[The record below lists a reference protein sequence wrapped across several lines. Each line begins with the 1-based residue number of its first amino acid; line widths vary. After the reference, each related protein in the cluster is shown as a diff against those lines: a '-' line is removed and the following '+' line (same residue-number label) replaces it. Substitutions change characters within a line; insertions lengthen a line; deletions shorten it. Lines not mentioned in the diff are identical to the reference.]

1 LKSTS
6 EKAVFWVVIATGISS
21 VVTQL
26 YTIREFLTLFA
37 GNEFVIAL
45 IIFNWLVL
53 GGTGT
58 LLSQRIARSE
68 NLVSAGV
75 LGWLTLVLAAIPT
88 LQILL
93 IRYLWDMVFIHGSSV
108 GFYPTLFYTFF
119 TISPYAL
126 LIGFVLPYSL
136 FVLRKE
142 REQFS
147 GTRIYL
153 IDNIGDVTGGVLFS
167 FALVYLLTP
176 LKALLLVDI
185 ILLSSAC
192 MLFWRLSRMR
202 IAVALSACIVITLNI
217 LGVFFEVH
225 SLSSEEGELVHY
237 EETFFGRLVV
247 QRSGEMFTLFEDGIP
262 IFSSENLIMAE
273 EAVHYGLSQVDSP
286 KQVLVISSVAG
297 MMEEI
302 EKYGLESVDYLQLDP
317 AVSRAEFRFGLL
329 KKIPGLQVIHTD
341 GRLYLQRT
349 GKIYDALIIN
359 LPEPET
365 FQVNRFFTREFFML
379 VKKHLRPNGVLSFS
393 VQGFD
398 NYLAEPHRQKVSS
411 LYNTL
416 HDHFANIIMLP
427 GQKIFF
433 ICSDAQ
439 ITDDI
444 PELLKKRNITTS
456 YISNYFPGNITKP
469 RIGYLADAVD
479 ASTPVNSD
487 ISPLLMRIMFSQW
500 FAKYGTSPYG
510 FIVFICLAA
519 LIYLVRRTSEEF
531 VLFTTGATT
540 MGSEILIIF
549 IFQVFFGYVY
559 LKVGMIVTVFLAGLL
574 PGALWGERLKNK
586 SSRVLVMTD
595 VCLIGMMVFI
605 ITIIKLGAQG
615 LPQGIFYIAAFAIS
629 VLCGFQFPVALYLRG
644 GDNPAAAKAFSS
656 DLIGAAAGT
665 LLMSIVLIP
674 YLGLLWAAVGLIVL
688 KCASIMVV
696 GMRHG
701 KAEQATVSHH

>member
-6 EKAVFWVVIATGISS
+6 EKAIFWVVITTGISS

-58 LLSQRIARSE
+58 ALSQRIARRE
-68 NLVSAGV
+68 NLISAGM
-75 LGWLTLVLAAIPT
+75 LGWLTLILAAIPT
-88 LQILL
+88 LQMLL

-108 GFYPTLFYTFF
+108 GFYPTVFYTFF

-136 FVLRKE
+136 FVLRKDSA
-142 REQFS
+142 QYS

-153 IDNIGDVTGGVLFS
+153 IDNIGDVTGGALFS

-176 LKALLLVDI
+176 MKALLLADLV
-185 ILLSSAC
+185 LLSSAC

-202 IAVALSACIVITLNI
+202 IAVALSACIVIAVNI
-217 LGVFFEVH
+217 AGVFFEVH

-273 EAVHYGLSQVDSP
+273 ESVHYGLSQVESP
-286 KQVLVISSVAG
+286 KQILVISSVAG

-329 KKIPGLQVIHTD
+329 KKIPGLQVINTD

-349 GKIYDALIIN
+349 GKIYDALIMN

-365 FQVNRFFTREFFML
+365 FQVNRFFTREFIML
-379 VKKHLRPNGVLSFS
+379 VKEHLSPEGVLSFS

-427 GQKIFF
+427 GLEIYF

-444 PELLKKRNITTS
+444 PELLEKRDITTS
-456 YISNYFPGNITKP
+456 YISSYFSGNITKP
-469 RIGYLADAVD
+469 RIDYLADAVD

-500 FAKYGTSPYG
+500 FEKYGTSPFG
-510 FIVFICLAA
+510 FIAVTGLAA
-519 LIYLVRRTSEEF
+519 LIYLARRTAEEF

-586 SSRVLVMTD
+586 SPGVLVMTD
-595 VCLIGMMVFI
+595 VCLIVMMVLI

-615 LPQGIFYIAAFAIS
+615 LPEGIFYAVAFAIS

-644 GDNPAAAKAFSS
+644 GDNPATAKAFSS

-665 LLMSIVLIP
+665 LIMSIALIP
-674 YLGLLWAAVGLIVL
+674 YLGLLWAAAGLIVL
-688 KCASIMVV
+688 KCASIIVV

>member
-26 YTIREFLTLFA
+26 YIIREFLTLFA

-58 LLSQRIARSE
+58 LLSQRIARRE
-68 NLVSAGV
+68 KLLSAGV
-75 LGWLTLVLAAIPT
+75 LGWLTLALAAIPPI
-88 LQILL
+88 QILL
-93 IRYLWDMVFIHGSSV
+93 VRYLRDMVFIHGSSV
-108 GFYPTLFYTFF
+108 GFYPTLFYIFF
-119 TISPYAL
+119 TIAPYAL

-136 FVLRKE
+136 FVLRKDMP
-142 REQFS
+142 QYS

-153 IDNIGDVTGGVLFS
+153 LDNIGDVTGGALFS
-167 FALVYLLTP
+167 FVLVYLLTP
-176 LKALLLVDI
+176 LKALLLADFV
-185 ILLSSAC
+185 LLISAC

-202 IAVALSACIVITLNI
+202 IAVALSACIVFGINI
-217 LGVFFEVH
+217 SGIFLEEH

-237 EETFFGRLVV
+237 EETFFGRIVV
-247 QRSGEMFTLFEDGIP
+247 QKSGGQVTLFEDGIP

-273 EAVHYGLSQVDSP
+273 EAVHYGLSQVESP
-286 KQVLVISSVAG
+286 KNTLIISSVAG
-297 MMEEI
+297 MMEEV
-302 EKYGLESVDYLQLDP
+302 EKYKLKSVDYLQLDP

-329 KKIPGLQVIHTD
+329 KKIPCLKVINAD
-341 GRLYLQRT
+341 GRMYLQQT
-349 GKIYDALIIN
+349 NNLYDVIIMN

-379 VKKHLRPNGVLSFS
+379 VKKHLIPNGVLSFS

-398 NYLAEPHRQKVSS
+398 NYLSEPHRQKVSS

-416 HDHFANIIMLP
+416 HDHFSNIIMLP
-427 GQKIFF
+427 GLKIYF

-444 PELLKKRNITTS
+444 PELLEKRDIATS
-456 YISNYFPGNITKP
+456 YISSYFSGNITKP
-469 RIGYLADAVD
+469 RIDYLAETID

-487 ISPLLMRIMFSQW
+487 ISPMLMRIMFFQW
-500 FAKYGTSPYG
+500 FEKYGTSPFW
-510 FIVFICLAA
+510 FIAFTGLAA
-519 LIYLVRRTSEEF
+519 LLYLARRTAEEF

-540 MGSEILIIF
+540 MGAEILIIF

-574 PGALWGERLKNK
+574 PGALCGERLKNK
-586 SSRVLVMTD
+586 SPRVLVMTD
-595 VCLIGMMVFI
+595 ACIIVMMVLI
-605 ITIIKLGAQG
+605 ITIMKLGAQG
-615 LPQGIFYIAAFAIS
+615 LPEVVFYAVAFTIS

-644 GDNPAAAKAFSS
+644 GDNPAAAKAFSA

-665 LLMSIVLIP
+665 LIMSIALIP
-674 YLGLLWAAVGLIVL
+674 YLGLLWSAAGLIVL
-688 KCASIMVV
+688 KSASIIVV

-701 KAEQATVSHH
+701 KTEQATVSHH